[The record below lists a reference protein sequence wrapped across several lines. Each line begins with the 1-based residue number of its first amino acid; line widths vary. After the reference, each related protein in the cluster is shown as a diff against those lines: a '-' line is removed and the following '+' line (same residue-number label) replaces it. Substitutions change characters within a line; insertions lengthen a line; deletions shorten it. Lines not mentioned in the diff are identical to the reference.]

1 VGKLAAF
8 FSGLKEK
15 WQDQSRIKKIIWIL
29 AILSILFVSGT
40 VYYLNT
46 RVQYD
51 VLFTGLSEGDAG
63 TIADELKQENVPYK
77 LADNG
82 QTIMVDK
89 TQVDQVRIQLA
100 EDNKL
105 PNSSQGFE
113 LFDNSNV
120 MTTDADRRIMYQRAL
135 TGELE
140 KAIDALSEVQ
150 TSKVMLVTPK
160 ESVFADSDDGDSSKP
175 AKASIVLTLKSGGIS
190 NQAVQGIVALTAGAV
205 ENLDQQH
212 IKVVDSQ
219 GNVLFNGKKGSSSL
233 VSANDK
239 YLTIKQNYE
248 KSLQKK
254 IHSLLDPIYG
264 KKNVEVSINLDMNF
278 DSVKNKTVTYE
289 NPQIRSEKTDSESN
303 GNTTQSTQ
311 TGEANNNASNQT
323 GNNNGASQSS
333 SRTVNNELNTSTT
346 DTIRAPGS
354 INRMT
359 TSVIIA
365 DGVSRADRKRIKKL
379 VSAAIGYN
387 RGRGDSLQ
395 VQDVNFAK
403 HNKKTHHTTKKQKKS
418 SNWNIWA
425 YIGLGVAALVLI
437 GTIVFLI
444 MRFRRRRLEEEY
456 EDYEDEAAPT
466 ADVTADTATKY
477 PEEKE
482 PEKENKEPLVK
493 PAKPS
498 KEQELNK
505 RTRDYA
511 KENPEEVADLLKA
524 WMKEDNKG

>member
-1 VGKLAAF
+1 VGKVATF

-15 WQDQSRIKKIIWIL
+15 WQNQSRIKKIIWIL
-29 AILSILFVSGT
+29 AVLSVLFVSGT

-89 TQVDQVRIQLA
+89 TQVNQVRIQLA
-100 EDNKL
+100 ENNKL

-160 ESVFADSDDGDSSKP
+160 ESVFADSDNGDSSKP

-219 GNVLFNGKKGSSSL
+219 GNVLFNGKK
-233 VSANDK
+233 V
-239 YLTIKQNYE
+239 
-248 KSLQKK
+248 
-254 IHSLLDPIYG
+254 
-264 KKNVEVSINLDMNF
+264 
-278 DSVKNKTVTYE
+278 
-289 NPQIRSEKTDSESN
+289 
-303 GNTTQSTQ
+303 
-311 TGEANNNASNQT
+311 
-323 GNNNGASQSS
+323 
-333 SRTVNNELNTSTT
+333 
-346 DTIRAPGS
+346 
-354 INRMT
+354 
-359 TSVIIA
+359 
-365 DGVSRADRKRIKKL
+365 
-379 VSAAIGYN
+379 
-387 RGRGDSLQ
+387 
-395 VQDVNFAK
+395 
-403 HNKKTHHTTKKQKKS
+403 
-418 SNWNIWA
+418 
-425 YIGLGVAALVLI
+425 
-437 GTIVFLI
+437 
-444 MRFRRRRLEEEY
+444 
-456 EDYEDEAAPT
+456 
-466 ADVTADTATKY
+466 
-477 PEEKE
+477 
-482 PEKENKEPLVK
+482 
-493 PAKPS
+493 PA
-498 KEQELNK
+498 
-505 RTRDYA
+505 
-511 KENPEEVADLLKA
+511 V
-524 WMKEDNKG
+524 

>member
-1 VGKLAAF
+1 MGKVATF

-15 WQDQSRIKKIIWIL
+15 WQNQSRIKKIIWIL
-29 AILSILFVSGT
+29 ATLSILFVSGT

-140 KAIDALSEVQ
+140 KSIDSLNEVQ
-150 TSKVMLVTPK
+150 TSKVILVTPK
-160 ESVFADSDDGDSSKP
+160 QSVFADSDDGDSSKP

-219 GNVLFNGKKGSSSL
+219 GNVLFNGKKGSSNL

-254 IHSLLDPIYG
+254 IHNLLDPIYG
-264 KKNVEVSINLDMNF
+264 KKNVQVAINLDMNF
-278 DSVKNKTVTYE
+278 DAVKNKTVTYN
-289 NPQIRSEKTDSESN
+289 NPQIRSEKTDSETN
-303 GNTTQSTQ
+303 GNNTQNTQ
-311 TGEANNNASNQT
+311 TGQGNNNATNQT

-365 DGVSRADRKRIKKL
+365 NGISRADRRRIRRL
-379 VSAAIGYN
+379 VSSAIGYN
-387 RGRGDSLQ
+387 QGRGDSLQ
-395 VQDVNFAK
+395 VQGVNFAK
-403 HNKKTHHTTKKQKKS
+403 NKKTPRPKAKKAKKS

-425 YIGLGVAALVLI
+425 YVGLGVAALILI

-444 MRFRRRRLEEEY
+444 IRFRRRRLEEEY
-456 EDYEDEAAPT
+456 EDYEDEAEPA
-466 ADVTADTATKY
+466 ADVTANNTTKL
-477 PEEKE
+477 PEDQEPKREEK
-482 PEKENKEPLVK
+482 PVVK

-498 KEQELNK
+498 KEQQLNK
-505 RTRDYA
+505 QTRDYA
-511 KENPEEVADLLKA
+511 KDNPEEVADLLKA

>member
-1 VGKLAAF
+1 VGKVAAF

-190 NQAVQGIVALTAGAV
+190 NQAG
-205 ENLDQQH
+205 
-212 IKVVDSQ
+212 S
-219 GNVLFNGKKGSSSL
+219 GNCRINSWSSRESGS
-233 VSANDK
+233 
-239 YLTIKQNYE
+239 T
-248 KSLQKK
+248 
-254 IHSLLDPIYG
+254 
-264 KKNVEVSINLDMNF
+264 
-278 DSVKNKTVTYE
+278 TY
-289 NPQIRSEKTDSESN
+289 
-303 GNTTQSTQ
+303 
-311 TGEANNNASNQT
+311 
-323 GNNNGASQSS
+323 QSS
-333 SRTVNNELNTSTT
+333 
-346 DTIRAPGS
+346 
-354 INRMT
+354 
-359 TSVIIA
+359 
-365 DGVSRADRKRIKKL
+365 
-379 VSAAIGYN
+379 
-387 RGRGDSLQ
+387 
-395 VQDVNFAK
+395 
-403 HNKKTHHTTKKQKKS
+403 
-418 SNWNIWA
+418 
-425 YIGLGVAALVLI
+425 
-437 GTIVFLI
+437 
-444 MRFRRRRLEEEY
+444 
-456 EDYEDEAAPT
+456 
-466 ADVTADTATKY
+466 
-477 PEEKE
+477 
-482 PEKENKEPLVK
+482 
-493 PAKPS
+493 
-498 KEQELNK
+498 
-505 RTRDYA
+505 
-511 KENPEEVADLLKA
+511 
-524 WMKEDNKG
+524 